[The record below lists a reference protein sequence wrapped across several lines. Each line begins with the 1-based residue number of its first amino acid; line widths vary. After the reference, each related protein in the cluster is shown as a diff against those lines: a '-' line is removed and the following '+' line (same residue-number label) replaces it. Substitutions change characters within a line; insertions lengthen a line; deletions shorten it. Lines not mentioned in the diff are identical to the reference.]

1 MFTFQF
7 LKDKIYSY
15 SNKGYLTLGNLA
27 KLLITHILFELQP
40 IIIFSPVANFGDQS
54 IVKEPSQI
62 TKAELPQV
70 ETDHQNLRLV

>member
-7 LKDKIYSY
+7 LNDKIYSY

-40 IIIFSPVANFGDQS
+40 IIVFSLVANFGDQS
-54 IVKEPSQI
+54 LFSNLLNCVYFKS
-62 TKAELPQV
+62 LCS
-70 ETDHQNLRLV
+70 ETNQL